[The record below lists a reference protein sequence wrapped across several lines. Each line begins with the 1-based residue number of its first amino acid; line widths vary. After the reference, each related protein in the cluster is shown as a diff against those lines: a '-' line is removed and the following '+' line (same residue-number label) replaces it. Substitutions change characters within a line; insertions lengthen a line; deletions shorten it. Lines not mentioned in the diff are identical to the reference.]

1 MRASLGSWGC
11 TALVVAARQA
21 KAGELIQVGDS
32 ERQLRALLRNSS
44 DMITV
49 VAADASVM
57 YQTGAV
63 RSVLGREPDQLE
75 GRNLADWVDPED
87 VALLLELCQTVE
99 SAAAELRLRHVDGSE
114 RVCEVRATGL
124 FDEAA
129 WWGAVLN
136 IHDISERKRLELEL
150 RLAQKLESVGQ
161 LAAGIA
167 HEINTPVQFISSSV
181 QFVKNSFRDVSE
193 LLEAIDG
200 QLRDAAQRGA
210 MEPELLT
217 RVAEAREAADL
228 EYLLERVP
236 QALARSLDGLDRVA
250 TIVAAMRTFARAPTT
265 LIEPVDL
272 NEAIKNTLVVAANE
286 YRHVADVTC
295 DFGDIP
301 LVNGNA
307 GGLNQVMLNLIVN
320 ASHAIAD
327 VVGDSGKH
335 GTIHIRTS
343 AEPNE
348 IAITIAD
355 SGGGIAAQ
363 IAQRVFDPF
372 FTTKEVGRGSGQGL
386 AISRTIIDGHRGELT
401 FESDPGNGT
410 TFTIRLPS
418 PPPSPTAIRWP
429 PPPDSD

>member
-11 TALVVAARQA
+11 TARVAGVNQA
-21 KAGELIQVGDS
+21 TAGELLQVGDS

-49 VAADASVM
+49 VAADASMM

-63 RSVLGREPDQLE
+63 RSVLGREPEELE

-136 IHDISERKRLELEL
+136 IHDISEKKRLELEL
-150 RLAQKLESVGQ
+150 RLAQKLESVGA

-167 HEINTPVQFISSSV
+167 HEINTPLQFISSSV
-181 QFVKNSFRDVSE
+181 QFVNNSFRDVSE

-200 QLRDAAQRGA
+200 QLRDAAERGA
-210 MEPELLT
+210 IEPELLT

-228 EYLLERVP
+228 EYLLKRVP
-236 QALARSLDGLDRVA
+236 EALARSLDGLTRVA

-265 LIEPVDL
+265 LVEPVDL

-286 YRHVADVTC
+286 YKHVADVTC
-295 DFGDIP
+295 DFGEIP
-301 LVNGNA
+301 PVNGNA

-327 VVGDSGKH
+327 VVGDSGRR
-335 GTIHIRTS
+335 GSIHIRTS
-343 AEPNE
+343 AEPNNV
-348 IAITIAD
+348 AITIAD
-355 SGGGIAAQ
+355 SGGGIAPQ

-401 FESDPGNGT
+401 FESDLGSGT
-410 TFTIRLPS
+410 TFTIRLPLAA
-418 PPPSPTAIRWP
+418 TK
-429 PPPDSD
+429 PDSYTLADAA